1 MPRMTRNAVSR
12 SFLALAATALLG
24 ACGHS
29 GETVFTRQNQAASAL
44 ATMGMEAESKNPV
57 KLDMIYAAET
67 QLHEACAPLRDVAS
81 RRMGGEH
88 VGLDTELVAF
98 VSLDRCATETTRV
111 ESFIWHDSPAVARF
125 YLSSRGTQEALK

>member
-1 MPRMTRNAVSR
+1 MTRNAVSR
-12 SFLALAATALLG
+12 SSLALAAAALLS

-44 ATMGMEAESKNPV
+44 ATMGMEAEAKNPRR
-57 KLDMIYAAET
+57 LDKIYAAET

-81 RRMGGEH
+81 RRMTGED
-88 VGLDTELVAF
+88 VGLDTQLVAF

-111 ESFIWHDSPAVARF
+111 ETFIWQDDPSIARL
-125 YLSSRGTQEALK
+125 YLTSGITQEALK